1 MTVKQALGRTL
12 VAAAIAATMAAPL
25 TASATTWRGWNI
37 HSPGYPNTVAL
48 EHFAKAVTQ
57 QTHGDITAKIYNN
70 AVLGDQTD
78 AIQQTLS
85 GAIQFANFNLS
96 PLGEYVPEANIVSLP
111 FLFTDVKQA
120 ENVMDGPVGDQ
131 IAAAIKKKG
140 LIVLSWFTS
149 GARSFYNSHHPI
161 NKPADLKGMKIR
173 VQDNDLYVG
182 MVEALGGSAT
192 PMAFGALYQ
201 GLANGVVDGA
211 ENNYPSYKEAN
222 HYQVAKYYTEDRHFI
237 IPECLCV
244 STKAWNSIS
253 QKDQKII
260 KKLAKKASTEQR
272 NLWDKAATSAK
283 KFVIAHG
290 AKVNTVKNIKPFQ
303 DAMKPLY
310 QKFFKKYPQLKPM
323 VKQIRDTE

>member
-1 MTVKQALGRTL
+1 MNAKKALRRTL
-12 VAAAIAATMAAPL
+12 VATAIAATMAAPL
-25 TASATTWRGWNI
+25 TAQATTWRGWNI
-37 HSPGYPNTVAL
+37 HSQGYPNTVAL
-48 EHFAKAVTQ
+48 EHFAKAVTKE
-57 QTHGDITAKIYNN
+57 THGDITAKVYNN

-78 AIQQTLS
+78 AIQQAIT

-96 PLGEYVPEANIVSLP
+96 PLGEYAPEANVVSLP
-111 FLFTDVKQA
+111 FLFTSVKQA
-120 ENVMDGPVGDQ
+120 EDVMDGPVGDQ
-131 IAAAIKKKG
+131 IAAAIQKEG
-140 LIVLSWFTS
+140 LVVLSWFTS

-161 NKPADLKGMKIR
+161 KKPSDLQGMKIR
-173 VQDNDLYVG
+173 VQNNDLYVG
-182 MVEALGGSAT
+182 MVAALGGSAT

-253 QKDQKII
+253 KKDQAIVR
-260 KKLAKKASTEQR
+260 KLAKKASTEQR
-272 NLWDKAATSAK
+272 ALWKTAATSAK

-290 AKVNTVKNIKPFQ
+290 AEVNTVKNIKPFQ
-303 DAMKPLY
+303 DAMQPLY
-310 QKFFKKYPQLKPM
+310 QEFFKKYPQLKPL